1 MVSIVLVYILIIF
14 ILYFNNLIM
23 VLGGEEEGKKELE
36 KKVLDKKE
44 LEKKE
49 IDIFKYIDKVNKYFG
64 YMVLIVEEYNKLF

>member
-1 MVSIVLVYILIIF
+1 
-14 ILYFNNLIM
+14 M

-49 IDIFKYIDKVNKYFG
+49 INIFKYIDKVNKYFG